1 MRNSGGDVQ
10 CFWHRRGELPVPEF
24 PIPHTAP
31 LAANGT
37 AAVEFA
43 YPSPEAPPSLG
54 GTNAGRYARRAAATT
69 KGPRL
74 RAYGNHHP
82 RPGHRSHHRHLHPGA
97 SGYAEVSA
105 GGQARGVMADRR
117 QDSLLQL
124 GWLCTGRRREFLLI
138 LL

>member
-1 MRNSGGDVQ
+1 MVVTSDVPSTLGV
-10 CFWHRRGELPVPEF
+10 R
-24 PIPHTAP
+24 
-31 LAANGT
+31 ANGT

-43 YPSPEAPPSLG
+43 YPYIEDATPPTLG
-54 GTNAGRYARRAAATT
+54 GTHAGRYARRAAAIT
-69 KGPRL
+69 KGTGV
-74 RAYGNHHP
+74 RADGDHHP
-82 RPGHRSHHRHLHPGA
+82 RPGHRSHHGHLHPGS

-105 GGQARGVMADRR
+105 GGQARGIMADRR